1 MYNQCMTTINISLP
15 EKLKDDAQ
23 NLVKKGFYASFS
35 DLVRDSLRQVVEKS
49 KYDLWYEDAKEDEKK
64 GRVKVLKSGKDID
77 NYFKKL

>member
-1 MYNQCMTTINISLP
+1 MTTINISLP

-35 DLVRDSLRQVVEKS
+35 DLVRDSLRQIVEKS
-49 KYDLWYEDAKEDEKK
+49 KYDLWYEDAKEDEEK
-64 GRVKVLKSGKDID
+64 GRAKVLKSGKDID